1 MENIFYVAVIV
12 LSVAFSVW
20 AIVMMITTSPTLQE
34 LRKNRK
40 LDAIAKK
47 HEEGRAKL
55 NLNHGGF

>member
-1 MENIFYVAVIV
+1 MEDIFYAAVIA

-34 LRKNRK
+34 RRKNRK

-47 HEEGRAKL
+47 HEAAREQK
-55 NLNHGGF
+55 NS